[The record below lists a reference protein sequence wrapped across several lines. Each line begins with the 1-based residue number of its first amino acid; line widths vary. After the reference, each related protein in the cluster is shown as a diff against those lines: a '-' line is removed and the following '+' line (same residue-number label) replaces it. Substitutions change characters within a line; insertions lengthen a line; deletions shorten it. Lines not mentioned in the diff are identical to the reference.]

1 MSNHNQARL
10 AVFAQ
15 ILSEHK
21 SISSQSQQQR
31 LAVALT
37 ILGNITTIEARDY
50 LDIMSS
56 AARLLELR
64 EQGWVILSTRVR
76 HVAECGT
83 VHSIANYV
91 LKSLPVGRAA

>member
-1 MSNHNQARL
+1 MSNHDQARL

-21 SISSQSQQQR
+21 SISSQSQQQ

-37 ILGNITTIEARDY
+37 ILGSITTIEARDY
-50 LDIMSS
+50 LDVMSP

-64 EQGWVILSTRVR
+64 EQGWGIVSIRVR

-83 VHSIANYV
+83 VHSIANYI
-91 LKSLPVGRAA
+91 LKSLPVRSAA

>member
-1 MSNHNQARL
+1 MSNHDQARL

-21 SISSQSQQQR
+21 SISSQSQQQ

-50 LDIMSS
+50 LDVMSP

-64 EQGWVILSTRVR
+64 EQGWGIVSIRVR

-83 VHSIANYV
+83 VHSIANYI
-91 LKSLPVGRAA
+91 LKSLPVRSAA

>member
-1 MSNHNQARL
+1 MSNHDQARL

-50 LDIMSS
+50 LDVMSP
-56 AARLLELR
+56 AARLLELKG
-64 EQGWVILSTRVR
+64 QGWVILSIRVR

-83 VHSIANYV
+83 VHSIANYI
-91 LKSLPVGRAA
+91 LKSLPVRSAA

>member
-1 MSNHNQARL
+1 MSNLKRL

-15 ILSEHK
+15 ILSEHR
-21 SISSQSQQQR
+21 SGSSQSQQKR

-37 ILGNITTIEARDY
+37 ILGNLTTIEARDY
-50 LDIMSS
+50 LDIMSP
-56 AARLLELR
+56 AARLLELKG
-64 EQGWVILSTRVR
+64 QGWGIVSTRVP

-91 LKSLPVGRAA
+91 LKSLPVRSAA